1 MLWLKNGVT
10 HAQKDLDEDYWEKK
24 KNKDTAGTKIRAHKK
39 PGRPQ
44 ALSGIIV
51 ASLHRLNNIDD
62 VRRVNESISRLDMGS
77 KLFSSI

>member
-1 MLWLKNGVT
+1 MHRKIETKIIVR
-10 HAQKDLDEDYWEKK
+10 KR
-24 KNKDTAGTKIRAHKK
+24 KNKNNAGTDIRTQKK
-39 PGRPQ
+39 SGHPR
-44 ALSGIIV
+44 ASLGIIV